1 MIGRD
6 PTIPID
12 SLQHTVSD
20 RHLSSIKMRRVSVS
34 QITTLGW
41 PFERDVAFY
50 PGAGVRAIGLSVQK
64 LDAVGVDRARA
75 LLDAS
80 GLTVSCLTSS
90 GWFPLDDD
98 AGIETALARTRRH
111 LAAAATL
118 GAESLFI
125 LPGHAPSLSWE
136 EQAER
141 ARPILR
147 ALVPE
152 AASAGVRLAIE
163 PVSQLRVDLG
173 FLHTFHDALDFA
185 DEFDSPWLGVV
196 LEVNNAW
203 IEPGLYRNIAERLRR
218 IAIVQVNDF
227 KVGTLAASDRVVMG
241 DGDIPLRRICRALEA
256 AGYAGWWDI
265 ELLGPRIEAEG
276 YESVV
281 PRALAAF
288 EALWT

>member
-1 MIGRD
+1 M
-6 PTIPID
+6 
-12 SLQHTVSD
+12 
-20 RHLSSIKMRRVSVS
+20 S

-41 PFERDVAFY
+41 SFERDVAFY
-50 PGAGVRAIGLSVQK
+50 RRVGVRAVGLSVRK
-64 LDAVGVDRARA
+64 LDTIGVDRARA
-75 LLDAS
+75 LLDSA
-80 GLTVSCLTSS
+80 GLAVSCLTSS
-90 GWFPLDDD
+90 GGFPLDDPPGVD
-98 AGIETALARTRRH
+98 AALARTRAH
-111 LAAAATL
+111 LAAAAAL
-118 GAESLFI
+118 GAACLFV

-136 EQAER
+136 EQADR
-141 ARPILR
+141 SRPLL
-147 ALVPE
+147 AMLATE
-152 AASAGVRLAIE
+152 AARVGVRIAIE

-185 DEFDSPWLGVV
+185 DEIDAPALGVV

-203 IEPGLYRNIAERLRR
+203 IERSLYRNIAARTPR

-227 KVGTLAASDRVVMG
+227 KVGTTSASDRVVMG

-256 AGYAGWWDI
+256 AGYDGWWDI

-276 YESVV
+276 YDAVV

>member
-1 MIGRD
+1 
-6 PTIPID
+6 
-12 SLQHTVSD
+12 
-20 RHLSSIKMRRVSVS
+20 MRRVSLS
-34 QITTLGW
+34 QITTFDW

-50 PGAGVRAIGLSVQK
+50 RSAGVRAVGVSVRK
-64 LDAVGVDRARA
+64 LDAIGIARA
-75 LLDAS
+75 DALLRDA
-80 GLTVSCLTSS
+80 GLAVSCLTSS
-90 GWFPLDDD
+90 GWFPLDDPVGTE
-98 AGIETALARTRRH
+98 AALARTREH
-111 LAAAATL
+111 IAATATL
-118 GAESLFI
+118 GAECLFI

-141 ARPILR
+141 ARPLVR
-147 ALVPE
+147 ALLPE
-152 AASAGVRLAIE
+152 AERVGVRLAIE

-185 DEFDSPWLGVV
+185 DEIDSPWLGVV

-203 IEPGLYRNIAERLRR
+203 IERGLYRNIADRLHR

-241 DGDIPLRRICRALEA
+241 DGDIPLRRICRALEN
-256 AGYAGWWDI
+256 AGYRGWWDI

-276 YESVV
+276 YEAVV